1 MYRNASTQIE
11 LFRRYLS
18 PFFTEILKIMNLNT
32 IIEDKGKTIYDIIE
46 ETFYKQELYEWN
58 YYSGKVFKTNP
69 MLSRDKSKEFIK
81 NFIKLSEKSGN
92 RLNEEIDK
100 IGDRATHIVSTFFIG
115 YYIYKNTIFESLINN
130 EIELKKQKWKVNS
143 DVNFSFIWFLTCLFH
158 DLGYAI
164 ESSKKI
170 EYISLCNLEKGTR
183 KLGEVDGVPKFY
195 EDISANYYRYRI
207 EQYGTNDHGITAA
220 YLLYDSLCQ
229 IRSLAENSNPYNGE
243 KLCWEKEL
251 EKVYNFCAWN
261 ILAHNIWFC
270 NKSDEKR
277 VEMYEKY
284 GLNDLILE
292 NGNYKIKLEEHPFF
306 FFLCLVDTIEPYK
319 RVKSYKE
326 LKDIKLEIIDKN
338 TINIISLSDKN
349 DLSDAIG
356 LEKWLAPVI
365 KKEAIIEIK

>member
-1 MYRNASTQIE
+1 
-11 LFRRYLS
+11 
-18 PFFTEILKIMNLNT
+18 MNLNA
-32 IIEDKGKTIYDIIE
+32 IMEDEGKTIYDIIE
-46 ETFYKQELYEWN
+46 ETFHNQELYKWN
-58 YYSGKVFKTNP
+58 YYSGNDFYASP
-69 MLSRDKSKEFIK
+69 MLSTDKSIEFIK
-81 NFIKLSEKSGN
+81 NFIKLSEKSEN

-115 YYIYKNTIFESLINN
+115 YYIYQNTIFKSLIDC
-130 EIELKKQKWKVNS
+130 EIELKIKKWKVGS

-170 EYISLCNLEKGTR
+170 KYISLCNLEKGTR
-183 KLGEVDGVPKFY
+183 KLKEVDGVPKFY
-195 EDISANYYRYRI
+195 EDIFANYYRYRI

-220 YLLYDSLCQ
+220 YLLYDSFCQ

-243 KLCWEKEL
+243 KQILCWEKAL

-277 VEMYEKY
+277 VGIYERY
-284 GLNDLILE
+284 GLNDLVLE
-292 NGNYKIKLEEHPFF
+292 DANYKIKLEEHPFF

-319 RVKSYKE
+319 RVKNYEE
-326 LKDIKLEIIDKN
+326 LKDIKLEIIDEK

-356 LEKWLAPVI
+356 LEKWLTPI
-365 KKEAIIEIK
+365 TKKEAIIRLM